1 MPILDWAVAN
11 LRHYP
16 EIAFFLTLAIGYFIG
31 KLRLAG
37 FSLGAVTGTLL
48 AGVLVGQLGI
58 TVAPAVKQVFFL
70 LFLFSIGY
78 RTGPQFFRGL
88 KSDGLASVA
97 LTVLLCVTGLLTA
110 WMLAKLLGFDVGQAA
125 GLIGGSL
132 TESATIGTASDAI
145 SRLPLDQAAKT
156 ALTNQIAVA
165 FAVSYLVGVVA
176 VAWFHSQIS
185 PRLMGVD
192 LAAECRKLE
201 EQMAGGRQIPEGEI
215 SAHRRFEIRAYRID
229 PGSPLLGGPVG
240 ELLPGLRVFVERVR
254 RGERIFD
261 ADAGTVLQPGDIVSI
276 SGQRELLVQQVDA
289 RLPEV
294 EDRGL
299 LDQPAEV
306 VDVFVTNRDAGRRTL
321 GEAAGE
327 PWARGVYLRKITRG
341 GIELLHNPGTRIMRG
356 DVLTLVGSP
365 AHIAAAVPHI
375 GTATRASEAT
385 DMVTVGLGIVAGA
398 LIGIPA
404 FHIGALEIGL
414 SSSVGALLGG
424 LVIGWARSLHPTFG
438 NVPGPALWLFESV
451 GLAGFV
457 AVTGLAAGPDF
468 VRGVQE
474 AGLGLLLAAF
484 AVALVPHALTVIV
497 GHRLV
502 GMHPGLLLGVCTGA
516 GTATPALAAVQE
528 VAKSRVP
535 TLSYGVSYAVG
546 NVLLALWGTVIVLLM
561 G

>member
-1 MPILDWAVAN
+1 MVDWIVAN

-16 EIAFFLTLAIGYFIG
+16 EIAFFLTLAIGYFVG
-31 KLRLAG
+31 KIRVAG

-88 KSDGLASVA
+88 KSDGLASVG
-97 LTVLLCVTGLLTA
+97 LTVFLCVVGLVTA
-110 WMLAKLLGFDVGQAA
+110 WLLARLLGFDTGIAA
-125 GLIGGSL
+125 GLLGGAL
-132 TESATIGTASDAI
+132 TESATIGTAADAI
-145 SRLPLDQAAKT
+145 SRLPLDEASRST
-156 ALTNQIAVA
+156 LTNHIAVA

-201 EQMAGGRQIPEGEI
+201 DEMAGGHAEREDGL
-215 SAHRRFEIRAYRID
+215 STHRRFEVRAYRIE

-240 ELLPGLRVFVERVR
+240 ERLPGLRVFVERVR
-254 RGERIFD
+254 RGGEIFT
-261 ADAGTVLQPGDIVSI
+261 ADAATVLRPGDVVSV
-276 SGQRELLVQQVDA
+276 SGRRELLVG
-289 RLPEV
+289 RLDPLMPEV
-294 EDRGL
+294 EDREL

-306 VDVFVTNRDAGRRTL
+306 VDVFVTSRDAGRQTI
-321 GEAAGE
+321 GAAANE

-341 GIELLHNPGTRIMRG
+341 GVELLRNPGTRIMRG
-356 DVLTLVGSP
+356 DVLTLVGTP
-365 AHIAAAVPHI
+365 AHIAAAVPHL

-404 FHIGALEIGL
+404 FHLGPLEIGL

-424 LVIGWARSLHPTFG
+424 LLLGWARSLHPTFG
-438 NVPGPALWLFESV
+438 NVPGPALWFFESV

-468 VRGVQE
+468 VRGVTE
-474 AGLGLLLAAF
+474 SGLGLLLAAVV
-484 AVALVPHALTVIV
+484 VALLPHALTVIV
-497 GHRLV
+497 GYRLV

-528 VAKSRVP
+528 VAQSRVP

-546 NVLLALWGTVIVLLM
+546 NVLLALWGTVIVMLM

>member
-1 MPILDWAVAN
+1 MAIVEWLVGV
-11 LRHYP
+11 LHRYP
-16 EIAFFLTLAIGYFIG
+16 EIAFFLTLAIGYFVG
-31 KLRLAG
+31 KIRVAG

-58 TVAPAVKQVFFL
+58 TLAPAVKQVFFL

-88 KSDGLASVA
+88 RSDGLASVG
-97 LTVLLCVTGLLTA
+97 LTVLLCVVGLLTG
-110 WMLAKLLGFDVGQAA
+110 WLAALLLGFDAGIAA
-125 GLIGGSL
+125 GLLGGAL

-145 SRLPLDQAAKT
+145 SRLPIDAAAKSL
-156 ALTNQIAVA
+156 LTNHIAVA

-201 EQMAGGRQIPEGEI
+201 DEMAGGHAERDGEI
-215 SAHRRFEIRAYRID
+215 SAHRLFEVRAYRID

-240 ELLPGLRVFVERVR
+240 ERLPGLRVFVERVR
-254 RGERIFD
+254 RGGQLLT
-261 ADAGTVLQPGDIVSI
+261 ADAATVLQPGDIASI
-276 SGQRELLVQQVDA
+276 SGPRETLVG
-289 RLPEV
+289 RLDPVMPEV
-294 EDRGL
+294 EDREL

-306 VDVFVTNRDAGRRTL
+306 VDVFVTSRDAGRRTL

-327 PWARGVYLRKITRG
+327 PWARGVYLRRITRG
-341 GIELLHNPGTRIMRG
+341 GVELLHNPGTRIMRG

-365 AHIAAAVPHI
+365 AHIAAAVPHL

-424 LVIGWARSLHPTFG
+424 LILGWARSLRPTFG

-468 VRGVQE
+468 VRGVAE
-474 AGLGLLLAAF
+474 SGLGLLVAAL
-484 AVALVPHALTVIV
+484 AVALVPHAVTVIV

-528 VAKSRVP
+528 VAQSRVP

>member
-1 MPILDWAVAN
+1 MVDWVVGILH
-11 LRHYP
+11 RYP
-16 EIAFFLTLAIGYFIG
+16 EIAFFLTLAIGYLIG
-31 KLRLAG
+31 KIKVAG
-37 FSLGAVTGTLL
+37 FGLGAVTGTLL

-58 TVAPAVKQVFFL
+58 TLAPAVKQVFFL

-88 KSDGLASVA
+88 KSDGLASVG
-97 LTVLLCVTGLLTA
+97 LTVLLCVVGLLTG
-110 WMLAKLLGFDVGQAA
+110 WLAALLLGFDIGTAA
-125 GLIGGSL
+125 GLLGGAL
-132 TESATIGTASDAI
+132 TESATIGTAADAI
-145 SRLPLDQAAKT
+145 SRLPIDDAAKT
-156 ALTNQIAVA
+156 ALTNHIAVA

-201 EQMAGGRQIPEGEI
+201 QEMAGGPTEPAGTV
-215 SAHRRFEIRAYRID
+215 SARRLFEVRAYRIE
-229 PGSPLLGGPVG
+229 PGSPLLGAPVG
-240 ELLPGLRVFVERVR
+240 ERLPGMRVFVERVR
-254 RGERIFD
+254 RGEQLMT
-261 ADAGTVLQPGDIVSI
+261 ADVTTVLQPGDVVSI
-276 SGQRELLVQQVDA
+276 SGPRSVLVDK
-289 RLPEV
+289 LDPMMPEV
-294 EDRGL
+294 EDREL
-299 LDQPAEV
+299 LDQPAEI
-306 VDVFVTNRDAGRRTL
+306 VDVFVTSRDVGRRTL
-321 GEAAGE
+321 AEAADE
-327 PWARGVYLRKITRG
+327 PWARGVFLRKITRG
-341 GIELLHNPGTRIMRG
+341 GVELLHNPGTRIMRG

-385 DMVTVGLGIVAGA
+385 DMVTVGLGIVVGA
-398 LIGIPA
+398 LVGIPA
-404 FHIGALEIGL
+404 FHIGALDIGL
-414 SSSVGALLGG
+414 SASVGALLGG
-424 LVIGWARSLHPTFG
+424 LILGWARSLHPTFG

-468 VRGVQE
+468 VRGVAE
-474 AGLGLLLAAF
+474 SGLGLLLAAF
-484 AVALVPHALTVIV
+484 VVALVPHALTVIV
-497 GHRLV
+497 GHKLV

-528 VAKSRVP
+528 VAQSRVP

-546 NVLLALWGTVIVLLM
+546 NVLLALWGTVIVMLM